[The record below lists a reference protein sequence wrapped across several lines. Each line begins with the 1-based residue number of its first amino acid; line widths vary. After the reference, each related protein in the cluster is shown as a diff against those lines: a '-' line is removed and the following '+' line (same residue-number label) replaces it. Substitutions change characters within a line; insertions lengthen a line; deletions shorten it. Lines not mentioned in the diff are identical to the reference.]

1 MTVMSQFGLSSV
13 LRTNFELDLKSSVGH
28 VSIAE
33 GSEED
38 HHLIVLRFDC
48 LSQRLITTEPKQ
60 QTVINQSSKIDI
72 STMPTPA
79 YSQAMRLATLAT
91 LCQAF
96 RWLCIKCQDEQQHQH
111 HHLDH
116 HQLPPSSSLSSSSTL
131 QSRPTS
137 LTESHLEFVL
147 VFTLDRY
154 R

>member
-72 STMPTPA
+72 STMSTPA
-79 YSQAMRLATLAT
+79 YSQANEAGNIGDA
-91 LCQAF
+91 
-96 RWLCIKCQDEQQHQH
+96 
-111 HHLDH
+111 
-116 HQLPPSSSLSSSSTL
+116 LSGI
-131 QSRPTS
+131 
-137 LTESHLEFVL
+137 
-147 VFTLDRY
+147 
-154 R
+154 

>member
-1 MTVMSQFGLSSV
+1 MEITSPNVPINSPAIYYDCYESVRDLSSV

-48 LSQRLITTEPKQ
+48 LSQRLITTEPRSE
-60 QTVINQSSKIDI
+60 TVINQSSKIDI

-91 LCQAF
+91 L
-96 RWLCIKCQDEQQHQH
+96 
-111 HHLDH
+111 
-116 HQLPPSSSLSSSSTL
+116 
-131 QSRPTS
+131 
-137 LTESHLEFVL
+137 
-147 VFTLDRY
+147 
-154 R
+154 